1 MVHLP
6 GGFSVGEVFLYVLIF
21 KFVIFA
27 PMKDERLMSMQAEA
41 VQRELEA
48 LVRKYAAGG
57 LKAEGRGAGESYLAL
72 KKIAGRSREYADRS
86 FVVLVVGPVKSGKST
101 FVNLVANAFVSPT
114 HYLECTVRPSII
126 SRTDN
131 KAEEVITAYRS
142 EVPGMAVE
150 QVDAIIDSLRGLIRP
165 EEVPQVVKQSWPL
178 TEENI
183 DEHVALDL
191 SDMDKDG
198 TLMTTIKT
206 PGGKLLTDGVY
217 LIDMPGFDG
226 SRANLDSPLYKT
238 IAARADL
245 IVLVQSS
252 NSAITKVSDDFF
264 KLLKENNRN
273 VPVCLLHN
281 VFDAAHWR
289 AEDLKTEA
297 VKEQMDYAVARI
309 KEKGFNLDAKNAY
322 VVNLGMVWDWRRN
335 AYNTGKDDL
344 EQASEAFAKVEEEMY
359 DVLISQRDSIR
370 VRNVVGRTLQQI
382 EDLMQHTSERL
393 EQIKAAEER
402 YEEVKKAFEALRG
415 RNVPVKADVNVDY
428 LSIRNE
434 ITGIYTLSKK
444 SLSGRYGFKEA
455 RKIVSSFITDSAA
468 AMARKVNDALRYLD
482 SQVNSEAVMLW
493 KSDIAD
499 VLRRSG
505 VDEPLPSMTVAE
517 VSLVPVELDMLYP
530 DKIVPWNVF
539 RYGVGKMNEFL
550 AHVYYF
556 LVGKEDATDVGYI
569 SFMLPEVVEKAAEE
583 HKDKLLER
591 LEATYGRFIER
602 KRKEA
607 MAAIIPDPKTWKED
621 KEALQELLKD
631 LDRVR
636 VTTENA
642 LKL

>member
-1 MVHLP
+1 
-6 GGFSVGEVFLYVLIF
+6 
-21 KFVIFA
+21 
-27 PMKDERLMSMQAEA
+27 MKDERLMSMQAEA

-48 LVRKYAAGG
+48 LVRKYAAEG
-57 LKAEGRGAGESYLAL
+57 LKAEGRGAGEPYLAL
-72 KKIAGRSREYADRS
+72 KKIASRAREYADRS

-101 FVNLVANAFVSPT
+101 FVNLVADAFVSPT

-126 SRTDN
+126 SCTDN
-131 KAEEVITAYRS
+131 KADEIITSYRS

-150 QVDAIIDSLRGLIRP
+150 QVDAIIDSLRGLVRP
-165 EEVPQVVKQSWPL
+165 EDVPHVVKQSWPL

-226 SRANLDSPLYKT
+226 SRANLDSPLYRT

-264 KLLKENNRN
+264 RLLKENNRN

-289 AEDLKTEA
+289 AEELKTEA

-322 VVNLGMVWDWRRN
+322 VVNLGMVWDWRKN
-335 AYNTGKDDL
+335 AYDTDKSEL
-344 EQASEAFAKVEEEMY
+344 EGASEAFSKVEEEMY
-359 DVLISQRDSIR
+359 EVLISQRDSIR
-370 VRNVVGRTLQQI
+370 VRNVVGRTLQMI
-382 EDLMQHTSERL
+382 EDQMQHDSEKL
-393 EQIKAAEER
+393 EQMQAAVEK
-402 YEEVKKAFEALRG
+402 YEEIKNAFEALKG

-434 ITGIYTLSKK
+434 IAGIYTLSKR

-455 RKIVSSFITDSAA
+455 RRIVAGFIEDSAA
-468 AMARKVNDALRYLD
+468 AMGRKVNEALRYLD
-482 SQVNSEAVMLW
+482 LQVNSEAVMLW

-505 VDEPLPSMTVAE
+505 VDEPLPTMTAFE
-517 VSLVPVELDMLYP
+517 VPPVSPELDMLYP
-530 DKIVPWNVF
+530 DKIVPWNMF

-556 LVGKEDATDVGYI
+556 LVGKDDATDVGYI

-591 LEATYGRFIER
+591 LEATFGRFIER

-607 MAAIIPDPKTWKED
+607 LEKIIADPKSWKED
-621 KEALQELLKD
+621 MESLKELIKD
-631 LDRVR
+631 LDKVK